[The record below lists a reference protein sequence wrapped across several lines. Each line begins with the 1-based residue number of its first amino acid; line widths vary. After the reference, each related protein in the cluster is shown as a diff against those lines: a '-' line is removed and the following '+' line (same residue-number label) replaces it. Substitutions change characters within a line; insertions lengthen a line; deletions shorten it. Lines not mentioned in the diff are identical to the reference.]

1 MAKASTKIDS
11 ISYQELL
18 DAFKKLAED
27 PFPVR
32 IDHSSGRDLVDT
44 VRVTGHNKMR
54 VRLFRELAH
63 EAINL
68 FEIPSYGSKLDM
80 WIRLVIEHV
89 PSLVER
95 DASFGG
101 RVMLFEH
108 IHNAAEASVIAMR
121 RLYAIIQKN
130 RETNRED
137 KSEEGNRKRRPNRD
151 EDQVMFDDCLIVWY
165 LLKNPHAKRDEVS
178 DATDIAKG
186 TVSESKAWKEHLK
199 QKREIRKAN
208 KAVSVKDMDSLS
220 S

>member
-1 MAKASTKIDS
+1 LAKASTKIDS

-32 IDHSSGRDLVDT
+32 IDHSFGRDLVDT

-54 VRLFRELAH
+54 VRLFKELAH

-68 FEIPSYGSKLDM
+68 FEIPSFGSEVDM
-80 WIRLVIEHV
+80 WIRLVIEYG
-89 PSLVER
+89 PNLVER
-95 DASFGG
+95 NSSIGG
-101 RVMLFEH
+101 GVMFFEN
-108 IHNAAEASVIAMR
+108 IHNAAEASVIALR

-137 KSEEGNRKRRPNRD
+137 KSEESNRKRRPNRD
-151 EDQVMFDDCLIVWY
+151 EDQVRLDSCLIICY

-178 DATDIAKG
+178 DATSIAKG
-186 TVSESKAWKEHLK
+186 TVSESKAWKEHSK
-199 QKREIRKAN
+199 QKGEIRKAN
-208 KAVSVKDMDSLS
+208 RAVSVKDMDSLS